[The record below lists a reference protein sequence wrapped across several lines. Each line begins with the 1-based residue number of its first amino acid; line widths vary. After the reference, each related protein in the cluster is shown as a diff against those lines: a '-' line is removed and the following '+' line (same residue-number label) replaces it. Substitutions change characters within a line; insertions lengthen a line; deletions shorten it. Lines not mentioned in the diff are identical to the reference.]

1 MPGGALSAENEE
13 SCIRKA
19 ITERG
24 LIGGRV
30 GLSDTISLNEAG
42 SRWAD
47 CGLPMEIEWLDVR
60 ASRFDVTVLR
70 SDGSVLEP
78 RS

>member
-1 MPGGALSAENEE
+1 LGKSAHREPERLIFIPAAEIGDEE

-19 ITERG
+19 VTERG
-24 LIGGRV
+24 SFGDRV

-47 CGLPMEIEWLDVR
+47 CRLPLEIE
-60 ASRFDVTVLR
+60 
-70 SDGSVLEP
+70 
-78 RS
+78 